1 MKNKK
6 HLLNLLLAFGLGISS
21 GYAQDT
27 GNASGGDASGSGGTV
42 AYSIGQIVYTYES
55 GTNGNTNQGVQQ
67 PYEIYSVGIDE
78 SMTTIS
84 LITYPNP
91 TTDYLVLEFTDYS
104 NEKMEYHL
112 IDLNGKTIIKNSI
125 SSSKTK
131 IDLNTYS
138 KGIYFI
144 KIIKELKEIK
154 TFKIIK
160 N

>member
-1 MKNKK
+1 MFGAQK
-6 HLLNLLLAFGLGISS
+6 HAINIDRILTAKILKAHFRHH
-21 GYAQDT
+21 
-27 GNASGGDASGSGGTV
+27 GTD
-42 AYSIGQIVYTYES
+42 
-55 GTNGNTNQGVQQ
+55 GNTNQGVQQ

-125 SSSKTK
+125 SSSKTQ